1 MNVGLFVDTQNLHY
15 FFKNTGKKFD
25 YIKLRNKSREY
36 GNLVHSACYGQY
48 TESNA
53 DKFFNLLK
61 SYGYSINF
69 EKIEGNKKTLH
80 LVKMAVDIL
89 SKTEQLDTIILCTG
103 NGAFLP
109 VIQELNNRHVN
120 VIVIGYL
127 ANAALKAESKT
138 YIEIDDT
145 FSK

>member
-1 MNVGLFVDTQNLHY
+1 ERKMNVGLFVDTQNLHY

-103 NGAFLP
+103 N
-109 VIQELNNRHVN
+109 
-120 VIVIGYL
+120 
-127 ANAALKAESKT
+127 
-138 YIEIDDT
+138 
-145 FSK
+145 